1 MQTRAALC
9 IILKILLIN
18 ILKNKSLILILMFR
32 SAEQALLALMI
43 HHCCDYKTTNV
54 KLGFCAPV
62 NGKVYIS
69 SYDFNTG

>member
-1 MQTRAALC
+1 
-9 IILKILLIN
+9 
-18 ILKNKSLILILMFR
+18 MFR

-62 NGKVYIS
+62 NGKVYIY